1 LSFAQ
6 QLDIDAAKKS
16 GISGAN
22 LARLALT
29 PGKLESL
36 STGLLQVS
44 ISLTIFQLT
53 RMLEVSSSVFMKC
66 LAFWKNDKTYDF

>member
-1 LSFAQ
+1 VWKILIFYRTQ

-16 GISGAN
+16 GVSGAN

-36 STGLLQVS
+36 STGLLQVFTYFTIQTNS
-44 ISLTIFQLT
+44 IAIVQNK
-53 RMLEVSSSVFMKC
+53 LE
-66 LAFWKNDKTYDF
+66 